1 MSRKLGNN
9 PLLRTTYESYILCRS
24 TQLVI
29 FRKPTGKKDG
39 SEKIVTVVWPTGIT
53 TWPTHG
59 GAEDQSYLTSRLF
72 AAALRGEQA
81 GVARLM
87 AKP

>member
-1 MSRKLGNN
+1 M
-9 PLLRTTYESYILCRS
+9 
-24 TQLVI
+24 I

-39 SEKIVTVVWPTGIT
+39 SEKIVTVMWPTGFT
-53 TWPTHG
+53 SWPNAG
-59 GAEDQSYLTSRLF
+59 GAGDQSYLTTRLF
-72 AAALRGEQA
+72 AACLRGEQA